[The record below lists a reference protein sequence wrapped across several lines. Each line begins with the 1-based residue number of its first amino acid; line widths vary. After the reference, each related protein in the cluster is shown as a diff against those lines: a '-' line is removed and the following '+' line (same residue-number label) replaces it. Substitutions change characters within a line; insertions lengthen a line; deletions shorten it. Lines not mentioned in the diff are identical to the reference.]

1 MENMKKT
8 GKTIPEKKVF
18 SYERTMVCPA
28 SLEIHPLLKIASTAV
43 SNDIFLDFYNEFNFL
58 EIPVV
63 TEDGYVITHAAD
75 VNCAK
80 ELGIVDMEVVIM
92 KEATQDDIIRFVS
105 FKHIINH
112 GKNRFALYQ
121 LIKFLTKHLT
131 QNVSGKEL
139 AAEFETNKTRT
150 IVAKLIN
157 LSPGTV
163 QSVTAI
169 GDKDQELLK
178 KIDNGEITGTAA
190 LAIVKKTSTVAP
202 FVSRKRYDGL
212 KLSNESN
219 KEKPEFNLDAIT
231 INFKEIGQ
239 LNFSV
244 SGEDVSGSLNGIALE
259 DIIHRI
265 DSDYNKDGETQRV
278 QSHTFIPKTNDRF
291 SIQIIIR
298 DLDQLGE
305 ADQLAIAA

>member
-1 MENMKKT
+1 M
-8 GKTIPEKKVF
+8 
-18 SYERTMVCPA
+18 R
-28 SLEIHPLLKIASTAV
+28 
-43 SNDIFLDFYNEFNFL
+43 
-58 EIPVV
+58 
-63 TEDGYVITHAAD
+63 
-75 VNCAK
+75 
-80 ELGIVDMEVVIM
+80 
-92 KEATQDDIIRFVS
+92 
-105 FKHIINH
+105 
-112 GKNRFALYQ
+112 
-121 LIKFLTKHLT
+121 
-131 QNVSGKEL
+131 
-139 AAEFETNKTRT
+139 
-150 IVAKLIN
+150 
-157 LSPGTV
+157 
-163 QSVTAI
+163 
-169 GDKDQELLK
+169 
-178 KIDNGEITGTAA
+178 
-190 LAIVKKTSTVAP
+190 
-202 FVSRKRYDGL
+202 RKRYDGL